1 MIIVDEMGSTKLID
15 PKHQLLINDDLIIN
29 ENINTEKTND
39 DDDQFKQKRFIGIIN

>member
-39 DDDQFKQKRFIGIIN
+39 DDEFKQKRFIGIIN